1 MKKTVLSGMR
11 ATGKLHLGNFFGAA
25 QNFVKM
31 QDDFTCFYFIADW
44 HTLTTHHNK
53 EALQTNVK
61 EVLTNYLACGLDP
74 NKCTI
79 YLQSDVPEIA
89 ELYLYLNMFAHKG
102 ELEKTAS
109 FKEKARKEGQ
119 TLNAGL
125 LTYPSLMAAD
135 ILIHRAELVP
145 VGKDQEQH
153 LEMTRTFANR
163 FNHVYQTDFLPEPQA
178 YNNGEKLVKVPGL
191 DGSGKMSKSD
201 NNENNAIFLQDD
213 DDTIIKKMKKAKTDA
228 GPQEQNQKKPEEIK
242 NLFTILDLVSNKETY
257 NFYNEKYN
265 DCTIRYGDFKNQ
277 IAQDMIVYVKPIR
290 EKIQHYA
297 SNEKL
302 LKEIT
307 QIGAEKARKSAKATI
322 EGMREIIGVNYFK

>member
-11 ATGKLHLGNFFGAA
+11 ATGKLHLGNYFGAA

-31 QDDFTCFYFIADW
+31 QNDFNCFYFIADW

-53 EALQTNVK
+53 QALQTNVK
-61 EVLTNYLACGLDP
+61 EVLTNYFACGLDP
-74 NKCTI
+74 EKCTI
-79 YLQSDVPEIA
+79 YLQSSVPEIA

-135 ILIHRAELVP
+135 ILIHRADLVP

-163 FNHVYQTDFLPEPQA
+163 FNHVYNTDFLPEPQA
-178 YNNGEKLVKVPGL
+178 YNDGQDLIKVPGL

-201 NNENNAIFLQDD
+201 LNENNAIFLQDD
-213 DDTIIKKMKKAKTDA
+213 DETIIKKMKKAKTDA
-228 GPQEQNQKKPEEIK
+228 GPQTPNQIKPQEIE
-242 NLFTILDLVSNKETY
+242 NLFTILKLVSDEETY
-257 NFYNEKYN
+257 NFFNEKYN
-265 DCTIRYGDFKNQ
+265 DCTIRYGDFKMQ
-277 IAQDMIVYVKPIR
+277 IAADMISYVKPIR
-290 EKIQHYA
+290 EKIAYYA
-297 SNEKL
+297 ANEKL
-302 LKEIT
+302 LKEIVEE
-307 QIGAEKARKSAKATI
+307 GATKARKSARATI
-322 EGMREIIGVNYFK
+322 EGMREIIGMNYF